1 MSDVAAVVG
10 GAGAGRLPE
19 HFLEDVEKWGESVHY
34 KTHDVALICAGA
46 GPWWVLCLDCEW
58 SEDLPDDLL
67 DDAGVD
73 P

>member
-10 GAGAGRLPE
+10 GAGDGRLPDD
-19 HFLEDVEKWGESVHY
+19 LLATVEEWAERNHY

-46 GPWWVLCLDCEW
+46 GPWWVLCLGCEW

-67 DDAGVD
+67 DDWRDA
-73 P
+73 